1 VIAPSKKDA
10 VLKSALK
17 RAGLQY
23 LSLLYVQGWL
33 FVLNPSTEPRK
44 RKITTAKIDMKIPT
58 YWYSVKRNDVAP
70 AHKKK
75 AIVTKKIISFNTT

>member
-1 VIAPSKKDA
+1 
-10 VLKSALK
+10 
-17 RAGLQY
+17 
-23 LSLLYVQGWL
+23 VQGWL

-70 AHKKK
+70 VHKRKD
-75 AIVTKKIISFNTT
+75 IFR